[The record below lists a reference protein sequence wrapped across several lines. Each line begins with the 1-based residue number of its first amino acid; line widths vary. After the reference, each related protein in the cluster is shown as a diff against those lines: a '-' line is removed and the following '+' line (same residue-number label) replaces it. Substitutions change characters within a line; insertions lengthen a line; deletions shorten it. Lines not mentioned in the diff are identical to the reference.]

1 MSLGI
6 PVSIGRDMTMG
17 IDEDFWRGRRVLL
30 TGHTGFKGGWMAL
43 WLERLG
49 ATVHGVALPPDT
61 VPNLFEAAR
70 IGAGLESIIADV
82 RDADAID
89 AAVLDFAPSVVIHMA
104 AQPLVRRSY
113 AAPRETFA
121 TNLMGTVNLLDAV
134 RRLPCPATTL
144 IVTTDKV
151 YENLETGEPCREGD
165 RLGGRDP
172 YSASK
177 ACAELAVRAY
187 FDSYLGPAGA
197 AVGVA
202 RAGNVIGGG
211 DWSRDRLLPD
221 ILSAFARGE
230 AAILRNPGAVR
241 PWQHVLEPLHGYLL
255 AIQALAAS
263 PGGNLRAWN
272 FGPDAD
278 GARSVGAVAR
288 LAAEAWGGDAR
299 LVEQIDPTAPH
310 EARLLTLN
318 SDQAKAE
325 LGWKPC
331 LDLEQAVALTT
342 DWWRDAVAGRD
353 PRAST
358 LEQIDRYVASV
369 AAVSEPVASR

>member
-1 MSLGI
+1 
-6 PVSIGRDMTMG
+6 MTIG

-43 WLERLG
+43 WLEQLG
-49 ATVHGVALPPDT
+49 AAVCGLALPPDT
-61 VPNLFEAAR
+61 GPNLFEAAR
-70 IGAGLESIIADV
+70 IADGLDSVIADV
-82 RDADAID
+82 RDPDAVA
-89 AAVLDFAPSVVIHMA
+89 AAVLDFAPSVVVHMA

-113 AAPRETFA
+113 DEPRETFA

-134 RRLPCPATTL
+134 RRLPRPATTL

-151 YENLETGEPCREGD
+151 YENLEHGQPYREGD

-187 FDSYLGPAGA
+187 FAAYLGPAGA

-255 AIQALAAS
+255 AIQALAAA
-263 PGGNLRAWN
+263 PGAGLRAWN

-288 LAAEAWGGDAR
+288 LAADAWGEGAR
-299 LVEQIDPTAPH
+299 LVEQVDPNAPH

-318 SDQAKAE
+318 SDLAKAE
-325 LGWKPC
+325 LGWRPR
-331 LDLEQAVALTT
+331 LDLEEAIALTT
-342 DWWRDAVAGRD
+342 DWWRDALAGRD
-353 PRAST
+353 PRATS
-358 LEQIDRYVASV
+358 LEQIDRYARSGVPTSR
-369 AAVSEPVASR
+369 PVASR

>member
-1 MSLGI
+1 
-6 PVSIGRDMTMG
+6 MTIG

-49 ATVHGVALPPDT
+49 ATVRGVALPPDT
-61 VPNLFEAAR
+61 EPNLFETAR
-70 IGAGLESIIADV
+70 IADGLDSVIADI
-82 RDADAID
+82 RDPDAL
-89 AAVLDFAPSVVIHMA
+89 ATAVLDFAPSVVVHMA

-113 AAPRETFA
+113 DEPRETFA

-134 RRLPCPATTL
+134 RRLPRPATTL

-151 YENLETGEPCREGD
+151 YENLEHGEPYREGD

-187 FDSYLGPAGA
+187 FAAYLGPAGA

-241 PWQHVLEPLHGYLL
+241 PWQHVLEPLLGYLL
-255 AIQALAAS
+255 AIQALAAT
-263 PGGNLRAWN
+263 PGAGLRAWN

-288 LAAEAWGGDAR
+288 LAADAWGEGAR
-299 LVEQIDPTAPH
+299 LVEQVDPNAPH
-310 EARLLTLN
+310 EAGLLTLN
-318 SDQAKAE
+318 SDLAKAE
-325 LGWKPC
+325 LGWRPR
-331 LDLEQAVALTT
+331 LDLEETVALTT
-342 DWWRDAVAGRD
+342 NWWRGVLAGRD
-353 PRAST
+353 PRATS
-358 LEQIDRYVASV
+358 LEQIDRYVLSGAS
-369 AAVSEPVASR
+369 ASRPVASK

>member
-1 MSLGI
+1 
-6 PVSIGRDMTMG
+6 MTIG

-30 TGHTGFKGGWMAL
+30 TGHTGFKGGWMSL

-49 ATVHGVALPPDT
+49 AIVRGVALWPDSQ
-61 VPNLFEAAR
+61 PSLFEAAR
-70 IGAGLESIIADV
+70 VAESLDSVIADV
-82 RDADAID
+82 RDPDAMD

-104 AQPLVRRSY
+104 AQPLVRRAY

-134 RRLPCPATTL
+134 RRQPRPATTL

-151 YENLETGEPCREGD
+151 YENPEHGAAYREGD

-177 ACAELAVRAY
+177 ACAELAARAY
-187 FDSYLGPAGA
+187 FASYLEGVGA

-221 ILSAFARGE
+221 VLSAFARGE
-230 AAILRNPGAVR
+230 AAVLRNPAAVR
-241 PWQHVLEPLHGYLL
+241 PWQHVLEPLQGYLL
-255 AIQALAAS
+255 AVQALAALS
-263 PGGNLRAWN
+263 AGGLRAWN

-278 GARSVGAVAR
+278 GARSVGDVAQI
-288 LAAEAWGGDAR
+288 AAEAWGGRAR
-299 LVEQIDPTAPH
+299 LVERIDPSAPH
-310 EARLLTLN
+310 EAGLLTLN
-318 SDQAKAE
+318 SDLAKAE
-325 LGWKPC
+325 LGWSPR
-331 LDLEQAVALTT
+331 LDLEQSVALTI
-342 DWWRDAVAGRD
+342 DWWREALAGRD
-353 PRAST
+353 LRATT
-358 LEQIDRYVASV
+358 LAQIDRYVSSSAPV
-369 AAVSEPVASR
+369 AAR

>member
-1 MSLGI
+1 MI
-6 PVSIGRDMTMG
+6 IG
-17 IDEDFWRGRRVLL
+17 IDGDFWRGRRVLL
-30 TGHTGFKGGWMAL
+30 TGHTGFKGGWMSL

-49 ATVHGVALPPDT
+49 ATVRGMALEPDSD
-61 VPNLFEAAR
+61 PSLFEAAR
-70 IGAGLESIIADV
+70 IAQGLDSVIADI
-82 RDADAID
+82 RDPDAMD
-89 AAVLDFAPSVVIHMA
+89 AVVLDFAPSVVIHMA

-113 AAPRETFA
+113 DEPRETFA

-134 RRLPCPATTL
+134 RRLPRPATTL

-151 YENLETGEPCREGD
+151 YENLEHGEAYREGD

-177 ACAELAVRAY
+177 ACAELAVKAY
-187 FDSYLGPAGA
+187 FASYMGATGA

-230 AAILRNPGAVR
+230 AAVLRNPGAVR

-255 AIQALAAS
+255 AIQALAAL
-263 PGGNLRAWN
+263 PNGGLRAWN

-278 GARSVGAVAR
+278 GARSVGVVAR
-288 LAAEAWGGDAR
+288 LAADTWGEGAR
-299 LVEQIDPTAPH
+299 LVERVDPKAPH
-310 EARLLTLN
+310 EAGLLTLN
-318 SDQAKAE
+318 SDLAKTE
-325 LGWKPC
+325 LGWRPR
-331 LDLEQAVALTT
+331 LDLEQAIALTT
-342 DWWRDAVAGRD
+342 DWWREALAGGD
-353 PRAST
+353 LRATT
-358 LEQIDRYVASV
+358 LEQIDRYSP
-369 AAVSEPVASR
+369 VSAPVAFR

>member
-1 MSLGI
+1 
-6 PVSIGRDMTMG
+6 MTIG

-30 TGHTGFKGGWMAL
+30 TGHTGFKGGWMSL

-49 ATVHGVALPPDT
+49 ATVRGVALAPDSQ
-61 VPNLFEAAR
+61 PNLFEAAR
-70 IGAGLESIIADV
+70 IGDGLDSVIADV
-82 RDADAID
+82 RDPAAMDAV
-89 AAVLDFAPSVVIHMA
+89 VLDFAPSVVIHMA

-113 AAPRETFA
+113 EEPRETFA

-134 RRLPCPATTL
+134 RRLPRPATTL

-151 YENLETGEPCREGD
+151 YENLEHGEAYREGD

-177 ACAELAVRAY
+177 ACAELAVKAY
-187 FDSYLGPAGA
+187 FASYLEAAGA

-221 ILSAFARGE
+221 VLSAFARGE
-230 AAILRNPGAVR
+230 AAVLRNPGAVR
-241 PWQHVLEPLHGYLL
+241 PWQHVLEPLYGYLL
-255 AIQALAAS
+255 AVQALAAL
-263 PGGNLRAWN
+263 PGGGLRAWN

-278 GARSVGAVAR
+278 GARSVGALAR
-288 LAAEAWGGDAR
+288 LAADAWGEGAS
-299 LVEQIDPTAPH
+299 LVERVDPTAPH
-310 EARLLTLN
+310 EAGLLTLN
-318 SDQAKAE
+318 SDLARSD
-325 LGWKPC
+325 LGWRPR

-342 DWWRDAVAGRD
+342 AWWRDGLAGRD
-353 PRAST
+353 PRATT
-358 LEQIDRYVASV
+358 LDQIDRYAPSGAPAS
-369 AAVSEPVASR
+369 APVASR